1 MEDKKMNLIRFNQHP
16 VSLLSELMEDF
27 DRNFFPRNNENRGMV
42 PSVNIRENEE
52 NFLLDLAAPGLKKED
67 FKINLDNNVLTIS
80 SEMKEENEEK
90 NEKFTRREFY
100 FNSFSRSFT
109 LPKTIDLDK
118 IKADY
123 KDGILSIALPKRE
136 EAKVAINREIAIS

>member
-1 MEDKKMNLIRFNQHP
+1 MNLIRFNQHP

-27 DRNFFPRNNENRGMV
+27 DKNFFSRNNESRGMV

-52 NFLLDLAAPGLKKED
+52 NFMLDLAAPGLKKED